1 MAAIHQ
7 IHPILTGDRTR
18 SALIICAKAIVI
30 AALGL
35 ILGGGFAKFA
45 TTAVDW
51 LAPVAAS
58 GAGHPASPSR

>member
-1 MAAIHQ
+1 MTVHQ
-7 IHPILTGDRTR
+7 IPPILTGDRTR

-51 LAPVAAS
+51 LAPMAAPAA
-58 GAGHPASPSR
+58 GAPSSPSR

>member
-1 MAAIHQ
+1 MAAIPQ
-7 IHPILTGDRTR
+7 LPPILTGDRTR

-51 LAPVAAS
+51 LAPMAS
-58 GAGHPASPSR
+58 NNPADSSPSR

>member
-1 MAAIHQ
+1 MAAIQQ
-7 IHPILTGDRTR
+7 IPPILTGDRTR

-45 TTAVDW
+45 TTAADW

-58 GAGHPASPSR
+58 AAGDPASPSR